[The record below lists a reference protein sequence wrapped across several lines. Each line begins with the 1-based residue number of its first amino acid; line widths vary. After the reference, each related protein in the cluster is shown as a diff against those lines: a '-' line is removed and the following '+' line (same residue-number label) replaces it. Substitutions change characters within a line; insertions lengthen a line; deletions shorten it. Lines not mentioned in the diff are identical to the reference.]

1 MSQIDIKFE
10 EYKSLRS
17 SIDMHLKQ
25 INEILAIMVAA
36 TSALLGYGLH
46 SEVPWIFLTPLPII
60 LSCAYLIRTQM
71 EEVLRKG
78 AYIMIKYENELEY
91 IGWESTLYEVRRS
104 SKEDKKQEEDKKWKM
119 LERIIPTWKD
129 AATDSKA
136 IFLIAMILILIC
148 IVCFSYFMYVYYDF
162 IISVISVISIIF
174 VFFLSLS
181 MVLRRVLEAYTYDE
195 EKRYVEK
202 FNKAINEV
210 KNKRG

>member
-148 IVCFSYFMYVYYDF
+148 IVCFSYFYVCLLRFYYF
-162 IISVISVISIIF
+162 CYF
-174 VFFLSLS
+174 YYFYYFCFLSIF
-181 MVLRRVLEAYTYDE
+181 
-195 EKRYVEK
+195 KHGVEK
-202 FNKAINEV
+202 GI
-210 KNKRG
+210 RSIHL

>member
-104 SKEDKKQEEDKKWKM
+104 SKEDKKQEEDK
-119 LERIIPTWKD
+119 R
-129 AATDSKA
+129 
-136 IFLIAMILILIC
+136 
-148 IVCFSYFMYVYYDF
+148 
-162 IISVISVISIIF
+162 
-174 VFFLSLS
+174 
-181 MVLRRVLEAYTYDE
+181 
-195 EKRYVEK
+195 
-202 FNKAINEV
+202 
-210 KNKRG
+210 

>member
-1 MSQIDIKFE
+1 M
-10 EYKSLRS
+10 
-17 SIDMHLKQ
+17 
-25 INEILAIMVAA
+25 
-36 TSALLGYGLH
+36 
-46 SEVPWIFLTPLPII
+46 
-60 LSCAYLIRTQM
+60 TQR
-71 EEVLRKG
+71 L
-78 AYIMIKYENELEY
+78 
-91 IGWESTLYEVRRS
+91 
-104 SKEDKKQEEDKKWKM
+104 
-119 LERIIPTWKD
+119 IPTWKD

-136 IFLIAMILILIC
+136 IFLIAMILNLIC